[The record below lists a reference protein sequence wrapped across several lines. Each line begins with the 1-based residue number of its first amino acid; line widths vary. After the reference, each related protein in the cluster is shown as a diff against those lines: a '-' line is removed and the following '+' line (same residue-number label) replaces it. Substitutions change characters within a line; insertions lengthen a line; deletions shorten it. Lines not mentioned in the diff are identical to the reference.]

1 MDYNQIWMKIKNM
14 SCRERKLLACEM
26 RLRGFNVGYIH
37 PHYYYDAKAVHDI
50 LFYAPGCQ
58 HEIQD
63 DDAAYY
69 NALKEIVEDDRVV
82 RVCFRRNVLLPR
94 WVNDFRES
102 KVVRKYISVRMN
114 KAYINARYRILN
126 GRSLACERP
135 RSLFFML
142 DDGSE
147 VVYKMTSCR
156 NIEKMKVM
164 TFEY

>member
-1 MDYNQIWMKIKNM
+1 MKVKSM
-14 SCRERKLLACEM
+14 SHRERKLLACEM
-26 RLRGFNVGYIH
+26 RLRGFNVSYIH

-50 LFYAPGCQ
+50 LFYPPGCQ

-63 DDAAYY
+63 DDAACY
-69 NALKEIVEDDRVV
+69 NALKEIVEDDHVL
-82 RVCFRRNVLLPR
+82 RVCFRRYVLLPR

-114 KAYINARYRILN
+114 KACINAIYRILI
-126 GRSLACERP
+126 GRSFDGECP
-135 RSLFFML
+135 RSLFLTL

-156 NIEKMKVM
+156 NIGKIKVM